1 MTPGHKKA
9 NLWYKYYD
17 TFIFKCGWKVNIPGN
32 YMGRYY
38 FANISVVLRKIY
50 YLIKN
55 ECYGQ

>member
-17 TFIFKCGWKVNIPGN
+17 TFIFKCGWKVNRPGN

-38 FANISVVLRKIY
+38 FANISVVLKKYTI
-50 YLIKN
+50 
-55 ECYGQ
+55 